1 MAEYVELI
9 TRRSGN
15 QSPRVFPKD
24 LGKDIAREDV
34 EDGDVEEDIDQENEN
49 TCSLVSEVTKWEKMR
64 QAGQK
69 LSESALTPETLK
81 SYEKLRG
88 HDSVKDLSKDTP
100 AHIVCWIMET
110 CESESSDSLPEAKGR
125 TWSHALKMWSA
136 IRTRAAITFTLWERR
151 SQTPDR
157 HGHHTAG
164 GESQLGPP
172 RQYYLALSLPG
183 DLNIDHAYLATLCE
197 EDGQEGMELIIRLSC
212 SGCAR
217 L

>member
-81 SYEKLRG
+81 SYEK
-88 HDSVKDLSKDTP
+88 
-100 AHIVCWIMET
+100 
-110 CESESSDSLPEAKGR
+110 
-125 TWSHALKMWSA
+125 
-136 IRTRAAITFTLWERR
+136 
-151 SQTPDR
+151 
-157 HGHHTAG
+157 
-164 GESQLGPP
+164 
-172 RQYYLALSLPG
+172 
-183 DLNIDHAYLATLCE
+183 
-197 EDGQEGMELIIRLSC
+197 
-212 SGCAR
+212 
-217 L
+217 